1 MIRGNDVKIRINKNI
16 YLLLFSLILA
26 WATWLKY
33 IIPVPLKSDDV
44 TNILVILFLVFV
56 FSNTKK
62 CSKKILNKQFLLFC
76 GITITSSIS
85 AYILFGQS
93 FFSGIIV
100 MRHMYIQYAICLP
113 LLLLIQQKKINSD
126 KLFESVIITIRI
138 AVTLYVL
145 HYLLY
150 TIVGISILNIS
161 AATYERY
168 GSARFYFNMTM
179 PVFLICNA
187 FSNIYVGKKRN
198 SNYYDIIIVLFL
210 IMQVGKMR
218 MTTLSCIAAIMLG
231 LIFTKRMGLKKIIYI
246 IGAVL
251 VAVLICT
258 YTSMGRDFVNI
269 LFGGLNSSSSVD
281 SNSIRQI
288 GRLRHITSFFKSP
301 VFGLGYPHENC
312 TAAMREFGTINS
324 YMVNGTEQNIFIGD
338 NGFFD
343 FLYIFGLSGIVWL
356 ISFLGS
362 YLKKSIQM
370 MRKSSISNYFMFL
383 IALIIDMYTEANWFF
398 GGMLFMGILA
408 TLITTSTDK
417 NR

>member
-150 TIVGISILNIS
+150 TIVGISLLIIS
-161 AATYERY
+161 AAKY
-168 GSARFYFNMTM
+168 
-179 PVFLICNA
+179 
-187 FSNIYVGKKRN
+187 
-198 SNYYDIIIVLFL
+198 
-210 IMQVGKMR
+210 
-218 MTTLSCIAAIMLG
+218 
-231 LIFTKRMGLKKIIYI
+231 
-246 IGAVL
+246 
-251 VAVLICT
+251 
-258 YTSMGRDFVNI
+258 
-269 LFGGLNSSSSVD
+269 
-281 SNSIRQI
+281 
-288 GRLRHITSFFKSP
+288 
-301 VFGLGYPHENC
+301 
-312 TAAMREFGTINS
+312 
-324 YMVNGTEQNIFIGD
+324 
-338 NGFFD
+338 
-343 FLYIFGLSGIVWL
+343 
-356 ISFLGS
+356 
-362 YLKKSIQM
+362 
-370 MRKSSISNYFMFL
+370 
-383 IALIIDMYTEANWFF
+383 
-398 GGMLFMGILA
+398 
-408 TLITTSTDK
+408 
-417 NR
+417 